1 MSPEGLSYPK
11 AKRRSEWRWTR
22 RSATMQQRLIYRSR
36 RKGHRCKVT
45 DSSAMGLTAPWYRRG
60 RTSMESLIPCSHG
73 GRALVVKE
81 AEEVENAK
89 VNSKY
94 QDKAEGLKKKVYLVE
109 EEEVIET
116 VVIDKS
122 GEAEVGEVR
131 GRGEGELNYHVV
143 GATSGSAGEKSRKRI
158 GLVDTDPP
166 EVGPEAFELVI
177 NVGEVACVRRP
188 ARQQRLG
195 AVAGGR
201 FHDDAFSCH

>member
-11 AKRRSEWRWTR
+11 AKRRLEWRWTR

-122 GEAEVGEVR
+122 GEAEKKVG
-131 GRGEGELNYHVV
+131 
-143 GATSGSAGEKSRKRI
+143 S
-158 GLVDTDPP
+158 VDTDPP